1 MALGRG
7 VPVCVPGVEQVGGLD
22 AAHRVVRQ
30 QLGGQAGVEEGEA
43 PPLVHQPR
51 LGPQRGL
58 VGHRVQAGEFLLAA
72 RATLVI
78 VSEGGTRKLAVIHLS
93 FIAGTRGGSP
103 LPGLRSADPV
113 NAVGWTS
120 PQEISTP

>member
-1 MALGRG
+1 MCELRPSRHHDPEDRGRERDLK
-7 VPVCVPGVEQVGGLD
+7 VLLD
-22 AAHRVVRQ
+22 
-30 QLGGQAGVEEGEA
+30 
-43 PPLVHQPR
+43 
-51 LGPQRGL
+51 LGPAARL
-58 VGHRVQAGEFLLAA
+58 RRSPVQAGEFLLAA